1 MTKVHQGTFANLK
14 PKPKRQ
20 ETRRRSPNKQC
31 VVSCRRRYND
41 RNNNKEPN
49 VSEAESTAKPMPA
62 PEEENDPLQVLT
74 EEYLGTPNSAEAT
87 TRQSPS
93 HNQSQSRLEVTF
105 AYYPFL
111 CINSLSS
118 LHTDDI
124 NYLDSQGCFKLP
136 KSSCLDH
143 LVRTFFQHAHPILPV
158 VNEAEFWSV
167 YDPLASG
174 DKTCRVPLILLLA
187 MLFVACKYVDDDVLQ
202 GMQYDTAQEA
212 RDSFL
217 RKTQLLQL
225 LYNQETE
232 SSPLILAQVSLLLAH
247 WTPHKSSRT
256 NRPSSQWLGRA
267 IQHSQDAI
275 CQAKVLASVK
285 SHFSQGKLR
294 RLLGCCILSD
304 CIHSLYTRRPP
315 MMPSGIVEAEGNC
328 VVLSRVDLS
337 HEIGRSRVYS
347 AEEKQKIIEAQEQMS
362 SLISILRRVLAFV
375 YPQGGIAT
383 CRPASMFEGEQYKFR
398 DCKSHLK
405 TWYNDNLMLL
415 ISGSDSALGSPVSLH
430 HGTQKGSSQSS
441 PIELLVSMMHLH
453 YEMAMLAIC
462 EIELLHLAANPQ
474 ATYSSYMRYERVS
487 FRRQKDD
494 LANCILKLTDR
505 ILESLREQHL
515 SKVPPIMIFC
525 TAPPLFTHLLNT
537 SGNMY
542 NNPSSLNVSSL
553 SLSMQEVRMQ
563 CARDPQWARKIMK
576 CLGMHFRDELDY
588 ILQAVKTANDS
599 LAESLQ
605 DIQEAPILLVEEE
618 EMQIGNWRELL
629 DTRPR
634 LYIHLVEKLNSVISW
649 GGPLPETGMVGQSTQ
664 HQILP
669 HSSMNHPF
677 QPGNSSWKRVPPV
690 SSAPAQRSLKHR
702 TSAMAYRNE
711 PTAQLQVIKPD
722 SGCLQPEG
730 LRENSSD
737 ALVQKVDLTN
747 SCLDQAPCEVYSP
760 ISLDTSRRPWA
771 EEIADSSS
779 DVLDQAAFRDDINH
793 REIEFTDIEE
803 TMLVDGQS
811 DKWIDILLQSSIS
824 D

>member
-1 MTKVHQGTFANLK
+1 VGVATTTGT
-14 PKPKRQ
+14 
-20 ETRRRSPNKQC
+20 
-31 VVSCRRRYND
+31 

-49 VSEAESTAKPMPA
+49 VSETETTAKPMSA
-62 PEEENDPLQVLT
+62 SEEENDPLQVLT
-74 EEYLGTPNSAEAT
+74 EAYLGTPKFAEAMP
-87 TRQSPS
+87 RQSPS
-93 HNQSQSRLEVTF
+93 HNQCQSQHEVTF

-111 CINSLSS
+111 YINNLSS

-124 NYLDSQGCFKLP
+124 NYLDAQGCFKLP
-136 KSSCLDH
+136 ESNCLDH

-158 VNEAEFWSV
+158 VNEAEFWSA
-167 YDPLASG
+167 YDPSTSG
-174 DKTCRVPLILLLA
+174 CKTSRVPVLLLLA

-202 GMQYDTAQEA
+202 GMQHDTAQEA

-247 WTPHKSSRT
+247 WSPHKSLRT

-275 CQAKVLASVK
+275 YQAKVSTSVK
-285 SHFSQGKLR
+285 SHFSQGNLR

-315 MMPSGIVEAEGNC
+315 MMLSGMIEAEGNF
-328 VVLSRVDLS
+328 VVLSRTELS

-347 AEEKQKIIEAQEQMS
+347 AEEKQQFIEAQEQMS
-362 SLISILRRVLAFV
+362 SLIRILRRVLALI
-375 YPQGGIAT
+375 YPQGGMAT
-383 CRPASMFEGEQYKFR
+383 CRPASMFEGEEYKFR
-398 DCKSHLK
+398 DCKSHFK
-405 TWYNDNLMLL
+405 TWYNDNLMPL

-430 HGTQKGSSQSS
+430 HETQKGSSQSS

-462 EIELLHLAANPQ
+462 ETELLHLAANPQ
-474 ATYSSYMRYERVS
+474 ATYSSYMR
-487 FRRQKDD
+487 
-494 LANCILKLTDR
+494 
-505 ILESLREQHL
+505 
-515 SKVPPIMIFC
+515 IFC

-537 SGNMY
+537 SGNIY
-542 NNPSSLNVSSL
+542 NKPSSPNVSSL
-553 SLSMQEVRMQ
+553 SLSMQEVGVQ

-576 CLGMHFRDELDY
+576 CLGMDFRDELDY
-588 ILQAVKTANDS
+588 ILQAVKVANDS
-599 LAESLQ
+599 LAESLE
-605 DIQEAPILLVEEE
+605 DIQESPILLAEAE
-618 EMQIGNWRELL
+618 EMKIGNWRELL

-634 LYIHLVEKLNSVISW
+634 LYIHLVERLNSVISW
-649 GGPLPETGMVGQSTQ
+649 GGPLPEAGMVGQSSK

-669 HSSMNHPF
+669 HSSMTHPF
-677 QPGNSSWKRVPPV
+677 QPGNSSWKWVPSV
-690 SSAPAQRSLKHR
+690 SSAPAQRRIKHR

-711 PTAQLQVIKPD
+711 RTAQLQVSKTD

-730 LRENSSD
+730 LRENSSN
-737 ALVQKVDLTN
+737 ALVQKVDLAK

-779 DVLDQAAFRDDINH
+779 DVLDQAAFRDDNNH
-793 REIEFTDIEE
+793 TEIEFTDIEE

-811 DKWIDILLQSSIS
+811 DKWIDMLLQNSIS